1 MIFGESGG
9 STYRNSLYSS
19 CNFSVSLFEIILKLS
34 QNSNLEKTVA
44 LKERERITKRKSG
57 KVLLLRNFRAGR
69 ERRNN
74 EKAIINIPY
83 SHI

>member
-9 STYRNSLYSS
+9 STYRNSLYSF
-19 CNFSVSLFEIILKLS
+19 CNFSVSLKLS
-34 QNSNLEKTVA
+34 QNSKLKKTVA
-44 LKERERITKRKSG
+44 LKGREQITKRKSG
-57 KVLLLRNFRAGR
+57 KVLLLRNFGAGR
-69 ERRNN
+69 GRRNV

>member
-19 CNFSVSLFEIILKLS
+19 CNFSVSLKLS
-34 QNSNLEKTVA
+34 QNADLEKTVA
-44 LKERERITKRKSG
+44 LKEREQITKRKSG
-57 KVLLLRNFRAGR
+57 KVLLLRILGAGR
-69 ERRNN
+69 ERRNI